1 MFDSVLLVDKAF
13 KAAPD
18 TAGCSFAA
26 LLRRLILSLCI
37 LGLLWPAAASAQ
49 MMNPGGQRPG
59 GGLGNQPKKD
69 KPAGP
74 AEAAPEAEEEEEA
87 ELPAL
92 PPWPGQETKK
102 LQLFTMNGY
111 LRLRIDIF
119 QNGNLGM
126 GDIGSSYRTPFYR
139 PISETNKSSLSCS
152 DRAKTNKTLSGD
164 DRGMDPDSC
173 PAETLAGANMRLRLE
188 PTINISEDVRIHAQF
203 DIFDNLVLGSTPNGM
218 SADERAPN
226 VPLVAFSDTQAPP
239 IAGRNSR
246 APAILVKRAWAEVG
260 TPFGQLRF
268 GRMPSQWGLGLLAN
282 NGSCW
287 DCNYGDS
294 ADRIMFVTKLVG
306 HIIGAGYDF
315 ASSGPSS
322 LSVTAGGPYYSGQA
336 IDLEPLD
343 DVSQW
348 VFIVGKIDPDEVIK
362 DKVEQG
368 ELVINYGSYVVYR
381 KQDFDYASGTGLD
394 TSVATYATKMVER
407 HAWAVIPDLWF
418 KLMYKKFYFELEG
431 VLIAGKIENTS
442 DSNKEDPLDIMQW
455 GWAMKTHYKF
465 LKDSLMIGLEMG
477 MASGD
482 QSENFELNRK
492 RILTMQDPNLKTKDG
507 IALDT
512 ASTEFRFDYDY
523 HVDLILFRE
532 ILGTVANAFYWKPWI
547 QYNLV
552 DSFGARLDMI
562 HSVAHKPI
570 AYPGNDPNLGVE
582 LDLNI
587 FYKNVE
593 EGFYAGL
600 QYGVLFPLAGLDR
613 PAEIPGI
620 GTTYEADAEVA
631 HTVQARMMVKF

>member
-13 KAAPD
+13 KAVPD
-18 TAGCSFAA
+18 TAGCRFAA
-26 LLRRLILSLCI
+26 LLRRLILTLCT
-37 LGLLWPAAASAQ
+37 LGLLWPAAVSAQ

-102 LQLFTMNGY
+102 LQLFQMKGY

-119 QNGNLGM
+119 ENGNLGM
-126 GDIGSSYRTPFYR
+126 DTAGGLAAPFYQ
-139 PISETNKSSLSCS
+139 PISENNKSTLSCA
-152 DRAKTNKTLSGD
+152 DRAKMKTLGGD
-164 DRGMDPDSC
+164 DRGLDPDSC
-173 PAETLAGANMRLRLE
+173 PSQTLAGANMRLRLE

-287 DCNYGDS
+287 DCNHGDS
-294 ADRIMFVTKLVG
+294 ADRIMFVTKLMG

-315 ASSGPSS
+315 ASSGPTS
-322 LSVTAGGPYYSGQA
+322 LSVTKGEPYYDGQA

-348 VFIVGKIDPDEVIK
+348 VFVVGKIDPAEVIK

-368 ELVINYGSYVVYR
+368 ELVLNYGAYFVYR
-381 KQDFDYASGTGLD
+381 EQDFDYSSGLGLD
-394 TSVATYATKMVER
+394 SPVETGYAIKMLER
-407 HAWAVIPDLWF
+407 NAWAVIPDLWF
-418 KLMYKKFYFELEG
+418 KLMYKKFYLELEG

-442 DSNKEDPLDIMQW
+442 ESNKEDPLDIMQF
-455 GWAMKTHYKF
+455 GWALKTHYKF

-482 QSENFELNRK
+482 QSELTDLNR
-492 RILTMQDPNLKTKDG
+492 RRRLAMQDLYTKDN

-512 ASTEFRFDYDY
+512 SNTEFRFDYDY

-582 LDLNI
+582 LDLDI

-620 GTTYEADAEVA
+620 GTTYAADAEVA